1 MAKIL
6 LVEDDPDIAA
16 RVSEFLERQG
26 HIAEHVD
33 NGLEAKDRLRIYEY
47 DLIILDWQLPGATGI
62 EICQAYRS
70 GGGHKP
76 VLMMTGKDTTAD
88 KMTGLDTG
96 ADDYVTKPFDF
107 GELGSRLR
115 ALLRRQNSTVSMTL
129 KVQDIELNPADR
141 SVTRS
146 GKSIDLTPREFA
158 ILEFLMKHSDQVVSP
173 EMILNGVY
181 HSESDSTIDSIYTL
195 VKNIRKKIGD
205 KQTVIKTVHGIGY
218 KVLS

>member
-16 RVSEFLERQG
+16 KVSEFLVREG

-33 NGLEAKDRLRIYEY
+33 DGLEAKARLKIYEY

-62 EICQAYRS
+62 EICKAYRGN
-70 GGGHKP
+70 GGSKP
-76 VLMMTGKDTTAD
+76 VLMVTGKDTTTD
-88 KMTGLDTG
+88 KMLGLDTG

-107 GELGSRLR
+107 GELGSRVR
-115 ALLRRQNSTVSMTL
+115 ALLRRQNSVISMTL
-129 KVQDIELNPADR
+129 KAQDLELNSSAR
-141 SVTRS
+141 TVARA
-146 GKSIDLTPREFA
+146 GKTVELTGREFA

-181 HSESDSTIDSIYTL
+181 HSESESTIDSIYTL

-205 KQTVIKTVHGIGY
+205 KQSIIKTVHGIGY

>member
-1 MAKIL
+1 VAKIL

-16 RVSEFLERQG
+16 RVTEFLSREG
-26 HIAEHVD
+26 HIPEHVD
-33 NGLEAKDRLRIYEY
+33 NGLEAKDRLRIYDY

-62 EICQAYRS
+62 EICQTYRS
-70 GGGHKP
+70 NGGHKP
-76 VLMMTGKDTTAD
+76 VLMMTGKDTTQD

-107 GELGSRLR
+107 GELGSRIR

-129 KVQDIELNPADR
+129 KAQDLELNPSER
-141 SVTRS
+141 SVTRA

-158 ILEFLMKHSDQVVSP
+158 ILEFLMKHNDQVVSP

-181 HSESDSTIDSIYTL
+181 HSESESTIDSIYTL

-205 KQTVIKTVHGIGY
+205 KQSVIKTVHGIGY
-218 KVLS
+218 KLLS